1 MLGET
6 VGGQLPP
13 LVRFQDD
20 NVEVDFTSEVVFTSA
35 MMLENFNIQPAAAV
49 TAYFE
54 GPAT

>member
-1 MLGET
+1 LI
-6 VGGQLPP
+6 
-13 LVRFQDD
+13 RFQDD
-20 NVEVDFTSEVVFTSA
+20 DVEVDFTSEVVFTSA